1 MRSIIGREAQGLA
14 QPLDLTDR
22 KHPSAAVGAIKTLSR
37 STRYLEVM
45 AKLDVG
51 NGEHVD
57 VATVIES
64 VAAEFGAG
72 DRLPLGLLVRCY
84 LGLPYE
90 VHVLDLGGG
99 IIRHYQVGEQLEHQF
114 ELGRRLA
121 LHPAYVAI
129 EIYPDRLVCIHAD
142 GRASAVPA

>member
-84 LGLPYE
+84 LGCRTRFMCLTSE
-90 VHVLDLGGG
+90 AESFG
-99 IIRHYQVGEQLEHQF
+99 ITRSASSSSISLSWAAG
-114 ELGRRLA
+114 
-121 LHPAYVAI
+121 LHCTRPMW
-129 EIYPDRLVCIHAD
+129 P
-142 GRASAVPA
+142 